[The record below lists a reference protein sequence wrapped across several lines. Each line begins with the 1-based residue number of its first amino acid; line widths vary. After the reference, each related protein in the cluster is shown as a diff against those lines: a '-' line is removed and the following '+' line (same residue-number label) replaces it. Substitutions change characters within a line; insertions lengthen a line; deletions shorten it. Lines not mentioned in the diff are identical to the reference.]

1 MNSSTDKSADVVEV
15 GDKDGDCTISCKQD
29 GRRRPDVFSK
39 GSGAGARYVDETG
52 GVDVW

>member
-1 MNSSTDKSADVVEV
+1 MYSSTDKSADVVEV

-29 GRRRPDVFSK
+29 GRRRPDVLSI
-39 GSGAGARYVDETG
+39 GSGAGNRYADETG

>member
-1 MNSSTDKSADVVEV
+1 MYSSTDKSADVVEV

-29 GRRRPDVFSK
+29 GRRRPDVLSK

>member
-29 GRRRPDVFSK
+29 GRRRPDVVSVGSK
-39 GSGAGARYVDETG
+39 VDRYEDETR
-52 GVDVW
+52 GVDV